1 MTNPQDVPFDAHT
14 PATIIQ
20 LFANA
25 FHVAP
30 ENNLLWLNGI
40 YQDRKKGSYQGYYY
54 DRLQDVQDNQIIT
67 IRVPE
72 RIKQTLVAGQ
82 QYVFKGSLY
91 TTSRPDGVLEPVFL
105 VAELV
110 TTVALPP
117 DILNADSLL
126 ARKKEQGAKDVDAL
140 LLGKLRHGQAP
151 RLALIYGVTSIVK
164 EDVMTALGQAHRH
177 YQIDERRID
186 IMREDEI
193 RAALR
198 DLDGAGYDAIGLVRG
213 GGRGQELFDHPTF
226 ARVAVEL
233 RTPLITAMG
242 HAQEV
247 SLIERL
253 ADKYLATPTALGTYL
268 AQLVDKANAPV
279 VPENAALVTAKPSY
293 ERQLSWM
300 RFLLALMAV
309 VIVILLLTR

>member
-1 MTNPQDVPFDAHT
+1 MTNTQDVPFGAHT

-25 FHVAP
+25 FHIAP
-30 ENNLLWLNGI
+30 ENNLLWLKGI

-54 DRLQDVQDNQIIT
+54 DRLQDVQANQIIT

-72 RIKQTLVAGQ
+72 RIKHMLTAGQ

-117 DILNADSLL
+117 DILNADSLMT
-126 ARKKEQGAKDVDAL
+126 RKREQGVKDVDAL
-140 LLGKLRHGQAP
+140 LLGKLRQGQTP

-164 EDVMTALGQAHRH
+164 EDVMTALGQAQRR
-177 YQIDERRID
+177 YQIDETRID
-186 IMREDEI
+186 ILREDEI
-193 RAALR
+193 RAALFN
-198 DLDGAGYDAIGLVRG
+198 LDGAGYDVIGLVRG
-213 GGRGQELFDHPTF
+213 GGRGQELFDHPSV
-226 ARVAVEL
+226 ARIAVEL

-247 SLIERL
+247 SLLERL
-253 ADKYLATPTALGTYL
+253 ADKYLPTPTALGTYL
-268 AQLVDKANAPV
+268 AQLVDSVSAPV
-279 VPENAALVTAKPSY
+279 GSKTVAGVPDRASV
-293 ERQLSWM
+293 ERQLAWM
-300 RFLLALMAV
+300 RFLLLAMAAL
-309 VIVILLLTR
+309 IVILLLTR

>member
-1 MTNPQDVPFDAHT
+1 MTNTQDVPFDAHT

-25 FHVAP
+25 FHIAP
-30 ENNLLWLNGI
+30 ENNLLWLKGI

-72 RIKQTLVAGQ
+72 RIKHTLTAGQ

-110 TTVALPP
+110 MMVALPP

-126 ARKKEQGAKDVDAL
+126 ARKREQGVKDVDAVL
-140 LLGKLRHGQAP
+140 LEKLRRGQAP
-151 RLALIYGVTSIVK
+151 RLALIYGVTSIVRQ
-164 EDVMTALGQAHRH
+164 DVMSALGEAHR
-177 YQIDERRID
+177 YYFIDEKRLD
-186 IMREDEI
+186 ILREDQI
-193 RAALR
+193 HATLYV
-198 DLDGAGYDAIGLVRG
+198 LDQSGYDAIGLVRG
-213 GGRGQELFDHPTF
+213 GGRGQELFDHPTM

-233 RTPLITAMG
+233 HTPLITAMG

-247 SLIERL
+247 SLLERL
-253 ADKYLATPTALGTYL
+253 ADKYLTTPTALGTYL
-268 AQLVDKANAPV
+268 AQLVANVSAPV
-279 VPENAALVTAKPSY
+279 SSETAAGGPDRSSV
-293 ERQLSWM
+293 ERQLAWM
-300 RFLLALMAV
+300 RFLLLAMAAL
-309 VIVILLLTR
+309 IVILLLTR